1 MFKYKKSNTQQIF
14 EKSCNQRT
22 ITFFNQASMVKLGLH
37 VVFPTLLL
45 SLLFGVFVFADQIIM
60 QQFIPND
67 GNNYFQLFA
76 FHFASLDELTNAKI
90 LLFGKSN
97 LTQEQLNH
105 DFIYAAVANV
115 AVVSLIIHSLSLF
128 ISTGASI
135 FYSRSFVDKS
145 VDQKQLLQTSFWG
158 TVITSLLLTAL
169 MLAIQGVVIN
179 AILPDPRKVG
189 VDSATSLL
197 NDPDAWTPEQL
208 ALINKQGG
216 IMHALGY
223 LQRTLILINKARNAT
238 IFSLA
243 SNYLWFLS
251 SSIFLVSLINFYVFF
266 LRAEGTNL
274 WITVLGVS
282 ANLIN
287 IVCDYLLIAIAKIGM
302 IGSGLATLISYLFN
316 ILGLII
322 YTQFLSKN
330 HQTNLGL
337 KNLVGFII
345 KIRLLFVSFVLGLGT
360 FLRDISLTIANILYI
375 PVWITTVS
383 QTGWAGIINDAG
395 AVSVIPIYN
404 LVFFAIYGVI
414 DGMRPIIAFNYAQK
428 NYQRLK
434 KTFYTAIII
443 SLIYAIMVNIL
454 IYIPTYASTTD
465 NQFLN
470 FLGANNVQ
478 SRMLILRVLMP
489 SMLLQLPFLSLA
501 VAGLGIFQATGKM
514 WLNIILSVLQG
525 LITFFPVLYTMTAIS
540 LQMKSWAV
548 MFYAG
553 FTNIVISSLIIF
565 IFAMIY
571 IYRYM
576 GKKEK
581 FTNAEL
587 AVYAFVNSFIKIKN
601 KFQRKKQP
609 LIETIN

>member
-1 MFKYKKSNTQQIF
+1 
-14 EKSCNQRT
+14 
-22 ITFFNQASMVKLGLH
+22 
-37 VVFPTLLL
+37 
-45 SLLFGVFVFADQIIM
+45 
-60 QQFIPND
+60 
-67 GNNYFQLFA
+67 
-76 FHFASLDELTNAKI
+76 
-90 LLFGKSN
+90 
-97 LTQEQLNH
+97 
-105 DFIYAAVANV
+105 
-115 AVVSLIIHSLSLF
+115 
-128 ISTGASI
+128 
-135 FYSRSFVDKS
+135 
-145 VDQKQLLQTSFWG
+145 
-158 TVITSLLLTAL
+158 
-169 MLAIQGVVIN
+169 
-179 AILPDPRKVG
+179 
-189 VDSATSLL
+189 
-197 NDPDAWTPEQL
+197 
-208 ALINKQGG
+208 
-216 IMHALGY
+216 MHASDY
-223 LQRTLILINKARNAT
+223 LKRTFILINKARNAT

-287 IVCDYLLIAIAKIGM
+287 IACDYLLIAIAKIGM

-316 ILGLII
+316 ILGLIL

-525 LITFFPVLYTMTAIS
+525 LITFFPVLYTMAAIS

-565 IFAMIY
+565 IFAMVY

-587 AVYAFVNSFIKIKN
+587 AVSAFINSFIKIKN